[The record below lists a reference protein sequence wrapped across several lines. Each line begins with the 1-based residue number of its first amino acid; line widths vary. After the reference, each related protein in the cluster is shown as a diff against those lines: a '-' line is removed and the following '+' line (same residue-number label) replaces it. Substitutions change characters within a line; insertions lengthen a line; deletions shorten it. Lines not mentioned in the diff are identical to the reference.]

1 MKCPFR
7 IKTVKIKCIDQ
18 EETTQ
23 EFEECYDTCCA
34 AAYIVE
40 YNGVT
45 KAEGCLRCMRGDV
58 NDSKRAN

>member
-7 IKTVKIKCIDQ
+7 IKTMQRKCIDQ

-23 EFEECYDTCCA
+23 EFEECYGTCCA

-40 YNGVT
+40 YNGVPKIEECRRLT
-45 KAEGCLRCMRGDV
+45 EGR
-58 NDSKRAN
+58 